1 MCMEEALESVFACN
15 VGILLQYLRRVR
27 FCYRCKAEV
36 LVFWCVLRE
45 LFRDERI
52 HVTIVSGRSA
62 RTRGVVI

>member
-1 MCMEEALESVFACN
+1 
-15 VGILLQYLRRVR
+15 
-27 FCYRCKAEV
+27 
-36 LVFWCVLRE
+36 VFWCVLRE